1 MTMLKAALQ
10 AQALGF
16 WIFPVAAGAKVPHRL
31 AGQWGVTATNDIN
44 QVIHFWGSVD
54 PMANIGI
61 ACKPS
66 ELLVVDLDQAKKEF
80 QLQGTE
86 WGYMHEAYGPRVN
99 GDDLLDEMAFKLGG
113 DHPSDLTT
121 YTVSTGSGGVHLYY
135 RWPSH
140 WPKISQASPV
150 KGLIDVRG
158 NGGEYGGYVLGAG
171 SVNESGPYS
180 RTDFA
185 DVALP
190 PAWIRQL
197 VAEKPQQPKIVR
209 PRGLR
214 QPGALS
220 WSGLVASVVN
230 AGEGNRNNA
239 LLWAARSMY
248 SDGAP
253 ETEAQDVLG
262 EAARQAGLGDFEIQ
276 RTIQSAYRVQAQKEG

>member
-1 MTMLKAALQ
+1 MTMLKAALR

-16 WIFPVAAGAKVPHRL
+16 HIFPVAAGAKVPHRM
-31 AGQWGVTATNDIN
+31 AGNWGQTSTNNFNLIL
-44 QVIHFWGSVD
+44 HFWSQVD
-54 PMANIGI
+54 PQANIGI

-66 ELLVVDLDQAKKEF
+66 QLLVIDLDRAKAGAN
-80 QLQGTE
+80 LVGTE
-86 WGYMHEAYGPRVN
+86 WEYMHEVYGPYVQ
-99 GDDLLDEMAFKLGG
+99 GEDLLDEMAFKGHQNG
-113 DHPSDLTT
+113 DAYLDTLT
-121 YTVSTGSGGVHLYY
+121 VRTGSGGVHLYY
-135 RWPSH
+135 RWPTH

-171 SVNESGPYS
+171 SVNEAGPYLV
-180 RTDFA
+180 TNDM
-185 DVALP
+185 VPGLP

-197 VAEKPQQPKIVR
+197 VVEKPVQPKISR
-209 PRGLR
+209 PQGLR

-248 SDGAP
+248 SDNAP
-253 ETEAQDVLG
+253 EKEALEVLG
-262 EAARQAGLGDFEIQ
+262 AAARQAGLGDFEIE
-276 RTIQSAYRVQAQKEG
+276 RTIQSAYRIQQHKEG

>member
-1 MTMLKAALQ
+1 MTKLKAALQ

-16 WIFPVAAGAKVPHRL
+16 HIFPVAADAKVPHSA
-31 AGQWGVTATNDIN
+31 AGKWGETATNDIN

-54 PMANIGI
+54 PQANIGI

-66 ELLVVDLDQAKKEF
+66 QLLVIDLDRAKTLEN
-80 QLQGTE
+80 LAGTPYE
-86 WGYMHEAYGPRVN
+86 YMHQVYGDYVH
-99 GDDLLDEMAFKLGG
+99 GEDLLDEMAYKLGG
-113 DHPSDLTT
+113 DHPSDLMT

-135 RWPSH
+135 QWPSH

-158 NGGEYGGYVLGAG
+158 NGGEYGGYVLGDG
-171 SVNESGPYS
+171 SVNESGPYV
-180 RTDFA
+180 RTSFE

-197 VAEKPQQPKIVR
+197 VAEKPAQPKIVR
-209 PRGLR
+209 PQGLR

-253 ETEAQDVLG
+253 EKEAQDVLG
-262 EAARQAGLGDFEIQ
+262 AAARQAGLGDFEIE
-276 RTIQSAYRVQAQKEG
+276 RTINSAYRVQAQKEG